1 MSEHREPETYTEP
14 QDLSRTDVSLVTCS
28 KNNSMVT
35 PSASKPT
42 PQDEYMSKMQQSM
55 KEMLVQH
62 PELASNPAFSLSTY
76 APGVDFVAA
85 CQEQLDAAGWERF
98 SAAMDRYVG
107 HGELPPTA
115 GGSDIFDEVRTACQA
130 LLEGRADLQ
139 AQWDEVY
146 GDRETWQRVRD
157 VVGLAKRGEDVKGSV

>member
-1 MSEHREPETYTEP
+1 MSEHREPETFNTEP
-14 QDLSRTDVSLVTCS
+14 QDPSRTDVSLVTSS

-35 PSASKPT
+35 PSASKTT
-42 PQDEYMSKMQQSM
+42 PQDEYMSKMQQSVN
-55 KEMLVQH
+55 EVLVQH
-62 PELASNPAFSLSTY
+62 LDSPQIPPSLSTY
-76 APGVDFVAA
+76 TPGVDFVAA

-98 SAAMDRYVG
+98 SAAMGRYVG

-115 GGSDIFDEVRTACQA
+115 GRSNIFDEVRAECRA

-146 GDRETWQRVRD
+146 GDRETWQRVHD